1 MKKIEDLNL
10 QDKHDLI
17 CYVMWSRDKI
27 AGGVP
32 QDQAVQ
38 ALSRILDYPLN
49 LMESISG
56 KKLDD
61 PVSFVENLSE
71 K

>member
-17 CYVMWSRDKI
+17 CYVMYSRDKI

-32 QDQAVQ
+32 QEQAVQ
-38 ALSRILDYPLN
+38 ALSRILDYPID
-49 LMESISG
+49 LMKSISG
-56 KKLDD
+56 K
-61 PVSFVENLSE
+61 SNE
-71 K
+71 